1 MGACCTCLV
10 SSATCRVAC
19 GLRYILPDGTV
30 FAQPWC
36 RPQNDGPALRAK
48 TLMQYA
54 SNLSDTAYIRQHLWT
69 ADGKGAIPT
78 DLDFVVA
85 SWNTET

>member
-1 MGACCTCLV
+1 M